1 MTDDD
6 VRLHIYATFVDTGAP
21 PSPPDTAAALG
32 LTVEEAEAAYR
43 RLEEARVIVLAPG
56 SAAIWM
62 ANPLSAVPTAFP
74 VETPRG
80 SYFGNCLW
88 DGLGV
93 VAMLGVHGRVR
104 TWCPDCGEPIELVVR
119 EGELEPDG
127 GVAHYAVPAR
137 DWWANIGYT

>member
-1 MTDDD
+1 MSDDEI
-6 VRLHIYATFVDTGAP
+6 RLHVYETFVENGAP
-21 PSPPDTAAALG
+21 PTVAETAAALE
-32 LTVEEAEAAYR
+32 LTEEEAEAAYR

-56 SAAIWM
+56 TTNIWM

-80 SYFGNCLW
+80 SYFGNCVW

-93 VAMLGVHGRVR
+93 VAILGGEGRVR
-104 TWCPDCGEPIELVVR
+104 TWCQDCGDPIELVVHD
-119 EGELEPDG
+119 GELKDPD

-137 DWWANIGYT
+137 RWWANIGYT